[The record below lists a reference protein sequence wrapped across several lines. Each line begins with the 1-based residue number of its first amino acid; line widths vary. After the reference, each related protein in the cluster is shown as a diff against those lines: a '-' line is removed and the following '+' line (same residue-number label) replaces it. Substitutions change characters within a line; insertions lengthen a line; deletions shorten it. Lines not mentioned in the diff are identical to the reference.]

1 MSELKLFLPITK
13 VDVDQR
19 LVYGLATA
27 EVADRAGEICD
38 YQSTKPYYEA
48 WSAEMNEASG
58 GKSLGALRAMHGRVA
73 AGKITDIAFDDEGKR
88 IMIAAKIVD
97 DDEWRKVEEGVYTG
111 FSQGGRYVRRWPDP
125 GSDLTRYTAEPREIS
140 LVDMPAVA
148 SATFEV
154 IKNGVAEKRAFASAA
169 PAKDAAPA
177 KPTDDDGGT
186 EAAAQRLAAL
196 VQLVGVARELS
207 QRLIAEAEALAAQ
220 IGAEAD
226 DDTTPAPEASQAD
239 NAQLSAS
246 KIAAP
251 PASRPSPIE
260 APPSPAL
267 AKALGETAALR
278 TRLDA
283 MAPDLAALAS
293 RIATLEAQPQP
304 AMAALRAI
312 SKSADGADANG
323 GSSVDDAI
331 RRLSALPP
339 AERAL
344 ALTKLSLAQ
353 PITPR
358 L

>member
-1 MSELKLFLPITK
+1 
-13 VDVDQR
+13 V
-19 LVYGLATA
+19 
-27 EVADRAGEICD
+27 
-38 YQSTKPYYEA
+38 
-48 WSAEMNEASG
+48 NEASG

-140 LVDMPAVA
+140 LVDLPAVA

-154 IKNGVAEKRAFASAA
+154 IKDGVAEKRAFVSNA
-169 PAKDAAPA
+169 PAKDTTPA
-177 KPTDDDGGT
+177 NDDDGA

-207 QRLIAEAEALAAQ
+207 RKLIAEAEALAAQ
-220 IGAEAD
+220 IGGGD
-226 DDTTPAPEASQAD
+226 DAASAPDASQPDDAE
-239 NAQLSAS
+239 LSAS

-251 PASRPSPIE
+251 PASQPSPVE

-283 MAPDLAALAS
+283 MAPDVVALAS
-293 RIATLEAQPQP
+293 RIAALEAQPQP
-304 AMAALRAI
+304 ARAALRAV
-312 SKSADGADANG
+312 SKSADGAGAD

-339 AERAL
+339 ADRAL
-344 ALTKLSLAQ
+344 ALTKLSLAN
-353 PITPR
+353 PISPR